1 LLDGC
6 KVKNVPFC
14 NKMLSLTDWTKLH
27 YRYRMITA
35 GIFITFEGGDGS
47 GKSTQIKL
55 LAQTLQA
62 MGKTVVLTQNPGG
75 SPLGQQLRDILL
87 HHQGPVDPM
96 AELLLYM
103 ADRAQ
108 HVATVIQPALAQ
120 GHVVLCDRYTDST
133 VAYQGWGR
141 QLDAPMINTLNQW
154 ATGGLVPKLT
164 LLLDGDPAVLRQRVA
179 HRGKPDRL
187 EGEALVF
194 HQAVRQGYLAL
205 ASQAPQR
212 IRVVPATDPIET
224 VQATIQSAVMQAIFT

>member
-1 LLDGC
+1 
-6 KVKNVPFC
+6 
-14 NKMLSLTDWTKLH
+14 MLTT
-27 YRYRMITA
+27 
-35 GIFITFEGGDGS
+35 GVFITFEGGDGS
-47 GKSTQIKL
+47 GKSTQIKR
-55 LAQTLQA
+55 LAHTLQA

-75 SPLGQQLRDILL
+75 SPLGQHLRDLLL

-120 GHVVLCDRYTDST
+120 GHIVLCDRYTDST

-141 QLDAPMINTLNQW
+141 QLDVPMINTLNQW
-154 ATGGLVPKLT
+154 ATSGVTPHLT
-164 LLLDGDPAVLRQRVA
+164 FLLDGEPALLRQRIA

-187 EGEALVF
+187 EGEALAF

-205 ASQAPQR
+205 AQQAPNR
-212 IRVVPATDPIET
+212 IKVLSATNPIET
-224 VQATIQSAVMQAIFT
+224 IEQAIHTAVAQACFT